1 MAVIV
6 GIVIACALF
15 VTLAGGVFTDFKIF
29 GLLREQRRTL
39 PAEAQ
44 RQTLVLM
51 ATVFPVVIGYLA
63 FLFVLAPLGRRAT
76 VIWFLIV
83 PFMVL
88 MPLGMIAA
96 AMRSYR
102 LGRHR
107 TSGDVYGHDEGPKA
121 ERTPY
126 KYGGSL
132 GWVASM
138 IDPETSSW
146 KATNRPKPKPQQADP
161 DESETSDDSSS

>member
-1 MAVIV
+1 MAIIV

-29 GLLREQRRTL
+29 GLLCEQRRTL
-39 PAEAQ
+39 PAEAP
-44 RQTLVLM
+44 RQAIVLM

-63 FLFVLAPLGRRAT
+63 FLFVVAPFGRRAT

-83 PFMVL
+83 PFLVL
-88 MPLGMIAA
+88 MPLGMVAA
-96 AMRSYR
+96 AVRSYR
-102 LGRHR
+102 LGRHH
-107 TSGDVYGHDEGPKA
+107 TSGDGYKHAERPNA

-132 GWVASM
+132 GWAASM

-146 KATNRPKPKPQQADP
+146 KATSRQKPKPEQADR
-161 DESETSDDSSS
+161 DKSETSDDSS